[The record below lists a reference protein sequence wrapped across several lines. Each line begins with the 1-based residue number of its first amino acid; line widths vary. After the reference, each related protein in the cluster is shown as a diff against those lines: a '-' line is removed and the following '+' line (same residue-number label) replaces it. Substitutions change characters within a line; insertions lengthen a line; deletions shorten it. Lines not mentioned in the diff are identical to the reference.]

1 MIVLNSPFNLAI
13 IIITSLLI
21 SLQCRHTF
29 DEGGVAIAEML
40 FSSNLMAVVGGG
52 PLPKF
57 PPNKVLIWDDHQ
69 KRAIGEL
76 AFKTPVRAVK
86 LRNNRIAVAL
96 EQKIYL
102 YDIED
107 LQLLNCVETTPNP
120 EGFLALSPSEDAA
133 VLACPGL
140 HVGEVRVE
148 RLDDK
153 KIKTIKAC
161 TSSLAALTLS
171 TCGKYVA
178 TASEKGTL
186 IRVFS
191 TIDGVKV
198 REFRRGS
205 DPARIYSLAFS
216 RTLAASSSAA
226 TGGASSSLGLENSGL
241 PEWLA
246 VSSDK
251 GTVHVFNLTGK
262 ISTSAASGA
271 SGEDVGWEQ
280 EEGGGGGGG
289 SSSSSPTK
297 PGSGRLVLNS
307 LSSLKVCF
315 TWYLSY

>member
-1 MIVLNSPFNLAI
+1 
-13 IIITSLLI
+13 
-21 SLQCRHTF
+21 LQCRHSF

-69 KRAIGEL
+69 KRPIGEL

-86 LRNNRIAVAL
+86 LRNNRISVAL

-107 LQLLNCVETTPNP
+107 LHLLNCIETTPNP
-120 EGFLALSPSEDAA
+120 EGFLALSPSQDAT

-140 HVGEVRVE
+140 HIGEVRVE

-161 TSSLAALTLS
+161 TSPLAALTLS
-171 TCGKYVA
+171 TCGKYLA

-191 TIDGVKV
+191 TIDAVKV

-216 RTLAASSSAA
+216 RTSAA
-226 TGGASSSLGLENSGL
+226 TRGASPSLENSGL

-262 ISTSAASGA
+262 ISTSATSA
-271 SGEDVGWEQ
+271 SGEHVGWEQ
-280 EEGGGGGGG
+280 EEERSGGGGG

-307 LSSLKVCF
+307 LSSFKVCF